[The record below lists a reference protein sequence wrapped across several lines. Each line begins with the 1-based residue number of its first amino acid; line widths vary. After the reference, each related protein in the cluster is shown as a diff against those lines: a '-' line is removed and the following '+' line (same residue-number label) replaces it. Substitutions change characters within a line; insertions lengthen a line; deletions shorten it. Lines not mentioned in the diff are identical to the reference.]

1 VEKPTP
7 PQIGFHECNGDYALI
22 GPPRTT
28 KWGSVQ
34 GNRYNA
40 EFKVPTGREVA
51 IKDLD
56 LPTGITVRNA
66 AQQRAQQFCG

>member
-1 VEKPTP
+1 LASMSAMA
-7 PQIGFHECNGDYALI
+7 IMRSSI
-22 GPPRTT
+22 PPRTT